1 MDFVTTAGIG
11 RAMTEPDLRA
21 IFTEIGCIMEDASLI
36 ALLWQANDGLAPADR
51 VAQLRKAHD
60 RIGVLLDAIETN
72 VR

>member
-1 MDFVTTAGIG
+1 
-11 RAMTEPDLRA
+11 
-21 IFTEIGCIMEDASLI
+21 MEDASLI